1 MLHFSCLTT
10 VESGEELLL
19 SYSGLISLLG
29 LLART
34 EAALGSACFGAWP
47 SSVFSSYSV
56 SEREAMGD
64 DFSICKLPSNG
75 KKNEGGKCQAFCFL
89 WSLQTRLFSPVFLQC
104 TLFFKGA
111 IFFFKTARV
120 IQVILSLKSVK
131 NKNLWQYDMNI
142 NFLINWMLRQ

>member
-1 MLHFSCLTT
+1 MYYIKYFNLLHFSCLTT
-10 VESGEELLL
+10 VKSGEELLL

-75 KKNEGGKCQAFCFL
+75 KKNGGGKCQAFRFL

-111 IFFFKTARV
+111 IFFFLRLPE
-120 IQVILSLKSVK
+120 LSKL
-131 NKNLWQYDMNI
+131 
-142 NFLINWMLRQ
+142 FCH